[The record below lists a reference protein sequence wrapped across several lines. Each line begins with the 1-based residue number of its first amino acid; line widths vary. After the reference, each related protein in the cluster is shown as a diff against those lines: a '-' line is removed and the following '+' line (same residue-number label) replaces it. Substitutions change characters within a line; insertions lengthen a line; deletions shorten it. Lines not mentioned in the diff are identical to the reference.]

1 MVLSLSSIAD
11 KIQGELKGP
20 DRRFDGIFTTLGN
33 ASEGDI
39 VIRHWIDDNGVRMGL
54 EKGIAAIITTDP
66 RGGALEATKD
76 SGIPIILVDR
86 IEFANAFALR
96 WTIKKFAPETKRIVV
111 TGTNGKSTTTH
122 MIYHILKSSGREAY
136 TNTDSKSEFNTLIDP
151 VVPAQIAEEAKG
163 KELEYLVIEVSEVQ
177 GWLGRVM
184 EDHAYLMTR
193 AIDPE
198 VVVITNVA
206 LDHIGLVNSIEE
218 AYWEVSGAV
227 RAMNRGVAVLNYEDE
242 RVRSMADLNEKIE
255 SFFYGNR
262 SSVSYRD
269 DGIYIDDE
277 LLLLKDYMPF
287 KSRHFIQNTLA
298 AIAACISLKLPLED
312 IKAGVSS
319 YKPLDRRFSIIHEDP
334 LIIDDFA
341 HNPDGIKATIESAA
355 AMDGRLWIVC
365 AIRGSRGKE
374 INIANAKALAKTI
387 KDIDYKLIVTD
398 SCDVVDDLNIVKDH
412 ERRAFLRVL
421 KEHGIKYTHHRKLED
436 ALTEALNKAS
446 KDDIILLIGAQGM
459 DPATTL
465 LEKILK
471 KGVRVT
477 GQC

>member
-1 MVLSLSSIAD
+1 MVLSLKVIAD
-11 KIQGELKGP
+11 KIQGELRGP
-20 DRRFDGIFTTLGN
+20 DRRFDGIFTTLGH
-33 ASEGDI
+33 AREGDI
-39 VIRHWIDDNGVRMGL
+39 VIRHWIDENGVRMGS
-54 EKGIAAIITTDP
+54 EKGVCAIITADP
-66 RGGALEATKD
+66 RGDALKFAED
-76 SGIPIILVDR
+76 LGIPIILVDR

-96 WTIKKFAPETKRIVV
+96 WAIKKFAPGTRRIVV

-122 MIYHILKSSGREAY
+122 MIYHILKSSGRETY

-151 VVPAQIAEEAKG
+151 VVPAQIAGEARRR
-163 KELEYLVIEVSEVQ
+163 ELEYLVIEVSEVQ

-218 AYWEVSGAV
+218 ACWEVSGAV
-227 RAMNRGVAVLNYEDE
+227 RAMNRGIAVLNYEDE
-242 RVRSMADLNEKIE
+242 RVRSMANLNKKVET
-255 SFFYGNR
+255 FFYGEGT
-262 SSVSYRD
+262 SVSYRE
-269 DGIYIDDE
+269 DGIYIDDG
-277 LLLLKDYMPF
+277 LLLSRDDLPF
-287 KSRHFIQNTLA
+287 QSRHFIQNTLA
-298 AIAACISLKLPLED
+298 AIAACICLKLPIED
-312 IKAGVSS
+312 IRAGVSS
-319 YKPLDRRFSIIHEDP
+319 YKPLERRFSIIHEDP

-355 AMDGRLWIVC
+355 TMNGRLWIVC

-374 INIANAKALAKTI
+374 INTANAKALAKTI

-398 SCDVVDDLNIVKDH
+398 SYDVVDDLNIVKDH
-412 ERRAFLRVL
+412 ERRAFLEIL
-421 KEHGIKYTHHRKLED
+421 KEHGIRYTHYRKLED
-436 ALTEALNKAS
+436 ALMEALNRAS

-459 DPATTL
+459 DPAATL

-471 KGVRVT
+471 AGVT
-477 GQC
+477 NQC

>member
-1 MVLSLSSIAD
+1 MVLSLKVIAD
-11 KIQGELKGP
+11 KIQGELRGP

-33 ASEGDI
+33 AREGDI
-39 VIRHWIDDNGVRMGL
+39 VIRHWIDENGVRIGL
-54 EKGIAAIITTDP
+54 EKGICAIITSDP
-66 RGGALEATKD
+66 RGEALKFAED
-76 SGIPIILVDR
+76 SRLPILLVDR

-96 WTIKKFAPETKRIVV
+96 WAISRFAPETRRIVV

-151 VVPAQIAEEAKG
+151 VVPAQIAKEARDKR
-163 KELEYLVIEVSEVQ
+163 LEYLVVEVSEVQ

-218 AYWEVSGAV
+218 ACWEVSGAV
-227 RAMNRGVAVLNYEDE
+227 RAMNRGTAVLNYEDE
-242 RVRSMADLNEKIE
+242 RVRSMADLNNKVE
-255 SFFYGNR
+255 SFFYGKGTGV
-262 SSVSYRD
+262 SSREN
-269 DGIYIDDE
+269 GIYINDGLLLSRDE
-277 LLLLKDYMPF
+277 LPF
-287 KSRHFIQNTLA
+287 QGRHFIQNTLA
-298 AIAACISLKLPLED
+298 AIAACICLKLPMED

-319 YKPLDRRFSIIHEDP
+319 YKPLKRRFSIINEDP

-341 HNPDGIKATIESAA
+341 HNPEGIKATIESAA
-355 AMDGRLWIVC
+355 TMDGRLWIVC

-374 INIANAKALAKTI
+374 INIANARALAKTI
-387 KDIDYKLIVTD
+387 KDIDYNLIVTD
-398 SCDVVDDLNIVKDH
+398 SYDVTDKLNLVKDH
-412 ERRAFLRVL
+412 ERQAFFEIL
-421 KEHGIKYTHHRKLED
+421 KEYGIKYTHHRKLED
-436 ALTEALNKAS
+436 ALMEALNRAS

-459 DPATTL
+459 DPASTL

-471 KGVRVT
+471 RG
-477 GQC
+477 G

>member
-1 MVLSLSSIAD
+1 MVLSLKLIAD

-20 DRRFDGIFTTLGN
+20 NRRFDGIFTTLGN

-39 VIRHWIDDNGVRMGL
+39 VIRHWIDDNGVRIGL
-54 EKGIAAIITTDP
+54 EKDVCAIITTDP
-66 RGGALEATKD
+66 RRGALKYAKD
-76 SGIPIILVDR
+76 SGIPIILVNR
-86 IEFANAFALR
+86 IELANAFALS
-96 WTIKKFAPETKRIVV
+96 WTIKKFAPDTRRIVV

-151 VVPAQIAEEAKG
+151 VVPAQIAKEAK
-163 KELEYLVIEVSEVQ
+163 KRELEYLVIEVSEVQ
-177 GWLGRVM
+177 GWLDRVM
-184 EDHAYLMTR
+184 KDHAYLMTR

-227 RAMNRGVAVLNYEDE
+227 RAMNKGIAVLNYEDE
-242 RVRSMADLNEKIE
+242 RVRLMADLNKKVE
-255 SFFYGNR
+255 SFFYGTG
-262 SSVSYRD
+262 SSLSYRE
-269 DGIYIDDE
+269 DGIYIDDR
-277 LLLLKDYMPF
+277 LLLLKDHMPF
-287 KSRHFIQNTLA
+287 RSSHFIQNTLA
-298 AIAACISLKLPLED
+298 AIAACISLKLPIED

-355 AMDGRLWIVC
+355 AIDGRLWIVC

-374 INIANAKALAKTI
+374 INIANARALAKTI
-387 KDIDYKLIVTD
+387 KNIDYKLIVTD

-412 ERRAFLRVL
+412 ERQAFLRVL
-421 KEHGIKYTHHRKLED
+421 KEHGIKYTHQKKLED
-436 ALTEALNKAS
+436 ALKEVLNKAS

-459 DPATTL
+459 DPASTL
-465 LEKILK
+465 LKRILK
-471 KGVRVT
+471 KRVGVT
-477 GQC
+477 NQC